1 MKSGKSVFI
10 FVFILFALASGCSN
24 GHSPLTPSD
33 QNAKMLTINA
43 PIIGVSEFLPGG
55 SPYGGMGVMGLFQ
68 LSLDP
73 ITQKTELIS
82 LHSGALADVL
92 EVVDITNFLQMTPC
106 TDCVKIKSVSLDT
119 DGNLVVSIGIKHPFD
134 AGNPLEPVSG
144 RNRADLHVFNVE
156 GIIVSNAPATSFPLL
171 GEDVADFSLLNADG
185 YTDYLD
191 SSLDKIFPTG
201 ATIHPYILHFD
212 DYSAGNFSPSNPMGF
227 KSVTDPPP
235 SGNLVMAMGCDYN
248 YQDYVFALDGKV
260 DFIYAVGCTYAVS
273 AASRNDRFNP
283 EYRIPQHN
291 KKAASEIDI
300 AIISNDLKGKDASST
315 AQIQIRVAD
324 INHGIP
330 VGEALNE
337 MLADSSVNSI
347 IVEVPKVMSG
357 PLNVN
362 ISSHTGSGHSP
373 SDPLVYSA
381 TITNTAKADMG
392 TYTALV
398 KVKDSYSP
406 GQNDLPLLSGKD
418 GIKRVDPAM
427 NPLSGLFAISE
438 FATYMVFK
446 IDVAISNNPPV
457 AVLEPDPAS
466 CQMGDKIDFDATDSY
481 DTDGSIT
488 LYEFD
493 FDWDGVQSHFHADTS
508 NTTGLAQSSRYLTAG
523 NPIAGLRV
531 TDNRSAISYDSV
543 TVSVSQINVIYVDNS
558 NTGPIKDGTMQY
570 PYNTIPEGLNA
581 AASGYQVWVD
591 DSGSNYAA
599 PLTISSCNN
608 IALRSINWDYDD
620 GGDMAKIYTNSPN
633 TIITIGNSTNF
644 IIDGFKIYGS
654 YNAGVSIF
662 SSPELAMKNCWITD
676 IGLTFNSSS
685 VTALSILSSN
695 GAKIENTEISHI
707 QQNVS
712 SGGILNGIYI
722 NSSDITVKGCKIHDL
737 VKANASG
744 TIYIM
749 YCTSCVPQSG
759 FHLEIRQNKIYDIHF
774 QDSGS
779 LIGLYL
785 SNCSQVDIYNN
796 AMYQLISGSG
806 GGIYGIYFNTTSN
819 VNVINNVFYDFQKN
833 DTGSAYVAYSGG
845 TSNTNPKFV
854 NNIMG
859 YFHTPGGT
867 PIGGAAT
874 GSVAPT
880 NLVWNY
886 NDLFSVAYLTQPP
899 GTGNIS
905 DDPLFVNAS
914 GYDFRLGAGS
924 PCVDTG
930 DPTIQDYDDTR
941 SDMGCYGGPNGNW

>member
-1 MKSGKSVFI
+1 MTIRYPFLILLIISIGFI
-10 FVFILFALASGCSN
+10 FGCSN
-24 GHSPLTPSD
+24 KGNPVTIQQGDQTHSSTDYPLV
-33 QNAKMLTINA
+33 
-43 PIIGVSEFLPGG
+43 GVTDIFPDG
-55 SPYGGMGVMGLFQ
+55 SPYAGMATIGLFQ
-68 LSLDP
+68 IHLDP
-73 ITQKTELIS
+73 NDLSADLIRFRESS
-82 LHSGALADVL
+82 LNDVL
-92 EVVDITNFLQMTPC
+92 EVVDITNFLQLTPC
-106 TDCVKIKSVSLDT
+106 TDCVKIKSVSLNT
-119 DGNLVVSIGIKHPFD
+119 DGNLIVSIGIKHPFE
-134 AGNPLEPVSG
+134 AGNPLNPVSG
-144 RNRADLHVFNVE
+144 KNRADLHVFNVE

-171 GEDVADFSLLNADG
+171 GEAVADFSLLNADG

-227 KSVTDPPP
+227 KSVTYPPP

-248 YQDYVFALDGKV
+248 YQDYIFALDGKM
-260 DFIYAVGCTYAVS
+260 DFVYAVGCTYAVS
-273 AASRNDRFNP
+273 AASRNDRFHP

-315 AQIQIRVAD
+315 AQIQIRVVD

-347 IVEVPKVMSG
+347 IVEVPKVMSS

-362 ISSHTGSGHSP
+362 ISSHTGSGHNP

-392 TYTALV
+392 TYTGLV

-406 GQNDLPLLSGKD
+406 GQNSLPILGGMD
-418 GIKRVDPAM
+418 GIKRVDPAI

-446 IDVAISNNPPV
+446 VDVAISNNPPV
-457 AVLEPDPAS
+457 AILKPDPAS
-466 CQMGDKIDFDATDSY
+466 CQMGDRIDFDATDSY
-481 DTDGSIT
+481 DPDGSIT

-493 FDWDGVQSHFHADTS
+493 FDWDGIQSHFHADTS

-531 TDNRSAISYDSV
+531 TDNRLAISYDSV

-558 NTGPIKDGTMQY
+558 NTGPIKDGTLQY

-581 AASGYQVWVD
+581 ASDGYQVWVD

-662 SSPELAMKNCWITD
+662 SSPELAIKNCWITD

-695 GAKIENTEISHI
+695 GAKVENTEISHI

-712 SGGILNGIYI
+712 SGGYLNGIYI
-722 NSSDITVKGCKIHDL
+722 SSSAINVKGCKIHDL
-737 VKANASG
+737 VKANTGG
-744 TIYIM
+744 TTNII

-759 FHLEIRQNKIYDIHF
+759 YHLEIRQNKIYDIHSP
-774 QDSGS
+774 DSGS
-779 LIGLYL
+779 LIGIYL
-785 SNCSQVDIYNN
+785 SSCNQVDIYNN

-806 GGIYGIYFNTTSN
+806 GGIFGIYFSTTSN

-845 TSNTNPKFV
+845 SSNTNPTFI

-867 PIGGAAT
+867 AIGGAAT
-874 GSVAPT
+874 GSVVPT
-880 NLVWNY
+880 NLIWNY
-886 NDLFSVAYLTQPP
+886 NDMFSVANLTQPS

-905 DDPLFVNAS
+905 DNPLFVNAS
-914 GYDFRLGAGS
+914 GYNFHLGVGS
-924 PCVDTG
+924 PCIDTG
-930 DPTIQDYDDTR
+930 DPTIQDFDFTR
-941 SDMGCYGGPNGNW
+941 SDMGCYGGPDGNW